1 MTIIYFILLLTVI
14 ICIHELGHLLAAK
27 LFCVYCYEF
36 SFGMG
41 PVLLKKKGKET
52 QYSLRALPIGGFVA
66 MAGENSEEVEAYADV
81 EVADDRKLTN
91 KPWWQKVIIMLAGVT
106 MNFLLAF
113 LIFAMVML
121 NYGEVQLSPKAIVG
135 EIVENSPAA
144 KAGFE
149 VGDVILK
156 ITQEDGRSI
165 EPSSFSDMQTFGIG
179 YEGKEVYL
187 VERDGQQI
195 SLEVQPELDEE
206 SGLYLIGIRSGEPE
220 VVKVNFLN
228 CWKYGFLHM
237 VDMMKTMF
245 TTLGTLFR
253 GRGLNQLSGPVG
265 IYQAAGTYA
274 AMGFSVFL
282 QLMAM
287 LSVNVG
293 IFNLLPLPVLDGGQV
308 VITLVE
314 AITRHK
320 ISDKIKTAVMAAC
333 WVLLIA
339 LMLYVTWNDISK
351 IIFGG

>member
-1 MTIIYFILLLTVI
+1 MTIVYFLLLLTVI
-14 ICIHELGHLLAAK
+14 ISIHEFGHLLAAK
-27 LFCVYCYEF
+27 LFGVYCHEF

-41 PVLLKKKGKET
+41 PLLLKKKGKET
-52 QYSLRALPIGGFVA
+52 QYSIRAIPIGGYVA
-66 MAGENSEEVEAYADV
+66 MAGDETNQEVYPDV
-81 EVADDRKLTN
+81 EVPVDRTLPN

-113 LIFAMVML
+113 LIFSMVML
-121 NYGEVQLSPKAIVG
+121 SYGEVQLSPKAIVG
-135 EIVENSPAA
+135 EVVENSPAA

-149 VGDVILK
+149 VGDVIVK

-165 EPSSFSDMQTFGIG
+165 EPKTFSDMQTFGIG
-179 YEGKEVYL
+179 YDGKEVYT
-187 VERDGQQI
+187 VDRNGTIID
-195 SLEVQPELDEE
+195 LEVIPELDEE

-220 VVKVNFLN
+220 VISVNFLN
-228 CWKYGFLHM
+228 CWKYGFTHM
-237 VDMMKTMF
+237 IDMMKTMF
-245 TTLGTLFR
+245 TTIGTLIR

-274 AMGFSVFL
+274 KQGFSVFL

-287 LSVNVG
+287 LSVNIG

-314 AITRHK
+314 AIARRQ
-320 ISDKIKTAVMAAC
+320 ISEKIKTAVMAAC

-339 LMLYVTWNDISK
+339 LMLYVTWNDIMK
-351 IIFGG
+351 LFV